1 MLLLPWHCDRAC
13 SWASP
18 CPSKNKQTKKLKLKK
33 MSWRSELV
41 RAVGSALLG
50 RLCSSFPLAGLGSG
64 WLCELGLPGP
74 GPPSV
79 PVRVAVSLSPSAVRA
94 GLGLPLRSERAQCGA
109 AAPLRLSA
117 GGPGLCEG
125 RGAVL
130 GGRTETKEK
139 LKWHR
144 GVGWWRRGAAE
155 YPEPFCLQRRVG
167 TRRCGDAV

>member
-1 MLLLPWHCDRAC
+1 MLLPPWHCDRAC

-18 CPSKNKQTKKLKLKK
+18 CPSNKQTNKKLKLKK

-50 RLCSSFPLAGLGSG
+50 RLCCSFPSPGWVRAGSANWG
-64 WLCELGLPGP
+64 CPVP
-74 GPPSV
+74 VPPPV

-125 RGAVL
+125 RGAVP

>member
-1 MLLLPWHCDRAC
+1 MLLPPWHCDRAC

-50 RLCSSFPLAGLGSG
+50 RLCCSFPLAGLGSG

-74 GPPSV
+74 GPP

-125 RGAVL
+125 RGAVP
-130 GGRTETKEK
+130 GGRADGDEGKAQMASRGRLVET
-139 LKWHR
+139 WS
-144 GVGWWRRGAAE
+144 
-155 YPEPFCLQRRVG
+155 C
-167 TRRCGDAV
+167 